1 MAIPIKKY
9 RIRGNRMA
17 DGIETGFF
25 AGKDGLNLVQKEHT
39 HRFLLE
45 RLDSTTENCI
55 WGRLVI
61 DARLPADSVLTVWVY
76 ASDED
81 CLVAELCTKKVDA
94 YDFLLYEQRGRY
106 LWIWLEVAG
115 VGEGVIREIQ
125 VYTPGDTFL
134 NTFPEIY
141 REQGSFFHRYLSI
154 FSSIYMDFQ
163 ERIDKFHTCLDL
175 ETAPAEVLPVLAGWL
190 GIQVEDSLLESGE
203 LCRLLQEAP
212 YLIRYKGTRGAVER
226 ISQMILKAQV
236 ILVERNAASEAD
248 MGLEGTFARLYGT
261 CPYDFTILALR
272 EYDEMLKTRLLGLLD
287 QFKPARSQVN
297 LVFLKKNSML
307 DGYCYLDI
315 NASVHESTAGRLE
328 SGSALDDGS
337 FMKETT
343 TGLV

>member
-17 DGIETGFF
+17 AGIETGFY
-25 AGKDGLNLVQKEHT
+25 AGNDGLKLLQKEHI
-39 HRFLLE
+39 HRFRLD

-61 DARLPADSVLTVWVY
+61 DARLPDASVLTVWVY

-81 CLVAELCTKKVDA
+81 CLVPELCMKKVDA

-115 VGEGVIREIQ
+115 MGEGIIREMQ

-163 ERIDKFHTCLDL
+163 ERIDRFHTCLDL
-175 ETAPAEVLPVLAGWL
+175 ESAPYEVLPVLADWL
-190 GIQVEDSLLESGE
+190 GIQVEDSLLEGEE

-226 ISQMILKAQV
+226 ISELILKARV
-236 ILVERNAASEAD
+236 ILVERNAA
-248 MGLEGTFARLYGT
+248 LETETGMEETLERLYGT
-261 CPYDFTILALR
+261 CSYDFTILALR
-272 EYDEMLKTRLLGLLD
+272 EYDEMLKMRLLGLLD

-315 NASVHESTAGRLE
+315 NASVHERTAGRLE